1 MNIIILVGI
10 IVLITASSGC
20 SWTEDENEMDY
31 KKLNLTPSS
40 NDATDSYPESGND
53 ASYVEENEP
62 YVEENEPYVEDNSGS
77 SSSYAGEGNSHPE
90 SPFNSD
96 PED

>member
-62 YVEENEPYVEDNSGS
+62 YVEDNSGS